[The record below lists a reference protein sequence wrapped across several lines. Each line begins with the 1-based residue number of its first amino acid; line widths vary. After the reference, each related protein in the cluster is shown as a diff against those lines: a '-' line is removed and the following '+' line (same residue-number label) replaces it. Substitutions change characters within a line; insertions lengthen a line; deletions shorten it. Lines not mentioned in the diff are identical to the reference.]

1 MKKVNKLM
9 SRKIVPVTIVLLLT
23 AVFLAGMVFIVSLAG
38 ESKITAV
45 TKELNLAAGTTARLE
60 VNIEGKNKTEPKLTY
75 TSTNNSVAT
84 VSGSGTVTAKREG
97 TCGIMVSTP
106 RGQRLKMGVKVT
118 SEKDSKTIYLTFD
131 DGPTPNTTPEI
142 LRILKKYDAKA
153 TFFVIGENV
162 NSSPQHLQQIVDEGH
177 TVGVHNYTQD
187 YNKIYKTEKSYLNDF
202 KKTEDLIVKKTGYHP
217 NYWRFPGGG
226 NNDFVTKKVQ
236 EGIMKSLH
244 KRGFTEMDWNSSVN
258 DNAGAGLKENFEQSK
273 NSVEIT
279 INTGDV
285 PVMLLYDSKLHPNTG
300 KLTEKLLKFYKKKGY
315 AFKGLDEYRGKE
327 LCLGK
332 N

>member
-1 MKKVNKLM
+1 M
-9 SRKIVPVTIVLLLT
+9 
-23 AVFLAGMVFIVSLAG
+23 
-38 ESKITAV
+38 
-45 TKELNLAAGTTARLE
+45 NLAAGTTARLE

-162 NSSPQHLQQIVDEGH
+162 NSSPQHLQQIIDEGYM
-177 TVGVHNYTQD
+177 VGIED
-187 YNKIYKTEKSYLNDF
+187 RKS
-202 KKTEDLIVKKTGYHP
+202 V
-217 NYWRFPGGG
+217 
-226 NNDFVTKKVQ
+226 V
-236 EGIMKSLH
+236 
-244 KRGFTEMDWNSSVN
+244 
-258 DNAGAGLKENFEQSK
+258 
-273 NSVEIT
+273 
-279 INTGDV
+279 
-285 PVMLLYDSKLHPNTG
+285 
-300 KLTEKLLKFYKKKGY
+300 
-315 AFKGLDEYRGKE
+315 
-327 LCLGK
+327 
-332 N
+332 